1 MLCQVPNLQIDKQGI
16 SIAYRGQRAQDTS
29 LIPIKIDGLGND
41 QIRGLENHP
50 LFRSHRPR
58 PDRRRTRGWAVPQGP
73 GAGGPGA
80 LPAAGKD
87 AGTSQQPRSESG

>member
-1 MLCQVPNLQIDKQGI
+1 MAWVM
-16 SIAYRGQRAQDTS
+16 
-29 LIPIKIDGLGND
+29 ND
-41 QIRGLENHP
+41 QIRGLENHQ

-58 PDRRRTRGWAVPQGP
+58 PRGWAVPQGP

-87 AGTSQQPRSESG
+87 AGTSRQP